1 MKRFLQSDSF
11 KRLAAIVGVIFLGI
25 ICAAFSHNASSPF
38 TTVLSTVFSPVQKL
52 ASSFSAELTGLSAS
66 FTSSSVYIEQIKEL
80 EEQIAS
86 YRKQLADYEELKQK
100 VVAYEEF
107 YDIKV
112 QNPDYQFAYGTV
124 VSRDVA
130 DPYGSFVINAGST
143 SGIEINDPVIYG
155 DYVVG
160 IVKKVNLSTC
170 VVYTLL
176 DPRINIGAY
185 ESATRE
191 YGYVSGDSKLL
202 KKGLCKL
209 QGLDRTSSIVSG
221 GIVCTSGSGGVFPH
235 GLIIGEVDSVT
246 TDEITTS
253 TYATIKPYSDLNELT
268 DVFVIT
274 SFIGQGESDIDE

>member
-11 KRLAAIVGVIFLGI
+11 KRLATIFAVILLGV

-38 TTVLSTVFSPVQKL
+38 TTAMSVVFSPIQRL
-52 ASSFSAELTGLSAS
+52 ASSFSNEMTGLSAS
-66 FTSSSVYIEQIKEL
+66 FTSSSVYIEQIEDL
-80 EEQIAS
+80 ENQIS
-86 YRKQLADYEELKQK
+86 EYRKQLADYEELKQK
-100 VVAYEEF
+100 VTAYEEF
-107 YDIKV
+107 YNIKV

-143 SGIEINDPVIYG
+143 SGIEVNDPVIYG

-160 IVKKVNLSTC
+160 VVKKVNLSTC
-170 VVYTLL
+170 VVYTVL
-176 DPRINIGAY
+176 DPRVNIGAY

-209 QGLDRTSSIVSG
+209 QGLDRSSSIVSG

-246 TDEITTS
+246 SDKVTTS
-253 TYATIKPYSDLNELT
+253 TYATIKPYTNLNDLT
-268 DVFVIT
+268 DVFIIT
-274 SFIGQGESDIDE
+274 SFIGQGESDITE

>member
-253 TYATIKPYSDLNELT
+253 TYATIKPYSDLDELT

>member
-11 KRLAAIVGVIFLGI
+11 KRLVAIVAVILLGI

-38 TTVLSTVFSPVQKL
+38 TTAMSFVFSPVQRL
-52 ASSFSAELTGLSAS
+52 ASSFSNEMTGLSAS
-66 FTSSSVYIEQIKEL
+66 FTSSSVYIEQIGDL
-80 EEQIAS
+80 ENQIS
-86 YRKQLADYEELKQK
+86 EYRKQLADYEELKQK
-100 VVAYEEF
+100 VTAYEEF

-143 SGIEINDPVIYG
+143 SGIEVNDPVIYG

-160 IVKKVNLSTC
+160 VVKKVNLSTC
-170 VVYTLL
+170 VVYTVL
-176 DPRINIGAY
+176 DPRVNIGAY

-209 QGLDRTSSIVSG
+209 QGLDRSSSIVSG
-221 GIVCTSGSGGVFPH
+221 GVVCTSGSGGVFPH
-235 GLIIGEVDSVT
+235 GLIIGEVASVKS
-246 TDEITTS
+246 DEITTS
-253 TYATIKPYSDLNELT
+253 TYATIKPYTDLDELT

-274 SFIGQGESDIDE
+274 SFIGQGESDTDE

>member
-1 MKRFLQSDSF
+1 MKRFLQSASF
-11 KRLAAIVGVIFLGI
+11 KRLVAIVAVILLGI

-38 TTVLSTVFSPVQKL
+38 TSAMSFVFTPLQRL
-52 ASSFSAELTGLSAS
+52 ASSFSSEMAGLSAS
-66 FTSSSVYIEQIKEL
+66 FTSSSKYIEEIEKL
-80 EEQIAS
+80 EEQIS
-86 YRKQLADYEELKQK
+86 DYREQLADYEELKQK

-143 SGIEINDPVIYG
+143 SGIQVNDPVIYG
-155 DYVVG
+155 NYVVG
-160 IVKKVNLSTC
+160 IVKKVNLSTS
-170 VVYTLL
+170 VVYTVL

-202 KKGLCKL
+202 KDKLCKL

-235 GLIIGEVDSVT
+235 GLIIGEVASVT

-253 TYATIKPYSDLNELT
+253 TYATIKPYTDLNELT

-274 SFIGQGESDIDE
+274 SFIGQGESDTDE

>member
-11 KRLAAIVGVIFLGI
+11 KRLVAIVAVILLGI
-25 ICAAFSHNASSPF
+25 ICAAFSHNAASPF
-38 TTVLSTVFSPVQKL
+38 TTAMSVVFSPLQNL
-52 ASSFSAELTGLSAS
+52 ASSFSDEMTGLSAS
-66 FTSSSVYIEQIKEL
+66 FTSSSVYL
-80 EEQIAS
+80 EEIEDLENQIS
-86 YRKQLADYEELKQK
+86 EYRKQLADYEELKQK
-100 VVAYEEF
+100 VTAYEEF

-143 SGIEINDPVIYG
+143 SGIEVNDPVIYG

-160 IVKKVNLSTC
+160 IVKKVNLSTS
-170 VVYTLL
+170 VVYTVL
-176 DPRINIGAY
+176 DPRVNIGAY

-202 KKGLCKL
+202 KNGLCKL
-209 QGLDRTSSIVSG
+209 QGLDRSSSIVSG
-221 GIVCTSGSGGVFPH
+221 GVVCTSGSGGVFPH

-246 TDEITTS
+246 SDKITTS
-253 TYATIKPYSDLNELT
+253 TYATIKPYTDLNDLT

-274 SFIGQGESDIDE
+274 SFIGQGESDLSE

>member
-1 MKRFLQSDSF
+1 M
-11 KRLAAIVGVIFLGI
+11 
-25 ICAAFSHNASSPF
+25 
-38 TTVLSTVFSPVQKL
+38 
-52 ASSFSAELTGLSAS
+52 
-66 FTSSSVYIEQIKEL
+66 
-80 EEQIAS
+80 
-86 YRKQLADYEELKQK
+86 ADYEELKQK

-202 KKGLCKL
+202 KK
-209 QGLDRTSSIVSG
+209 
-221 GIVCTSGSGGVFPH
+221 
-235 GLIIGEVDSVT
+235 
-246 TDEITTS
+246 
-253 TYATIKPYSDLNELT
+253 
-268 DVFVIT
+268 VFVNCRGLT
-274 SFIGQGESDIDE
+274 GQAQSSVVVLFVHLVLVAFFHTDL

>member
-160 IVKKVNLSTC
+160 IVNLSTC

-235 GLIIGEVDSVT
+235 GLIIGEIDSVT

>member
-11 KRLAAIVGVIFLGI
+11 KRLATIIAVILFGI

-38 TTVLSTVFSPVQKL
+38 TTAMSFVFSPIQRL
-52 ASSFSAELTGLSAS
+52 ASSFSSEMTGLSAS
-66 FTSSSVYIEQIKEL
+66 FTSSSVYIEQIEDL
-80 EEQIAS
+80 ENQIS
-86 YRKQLADYEELKQK
+86 EYRKQLADYEELKQK
-100 VVAYEEF
+100 VTAYEEF
-107 YDIKV
+107 YNIKV

-143 SGIEINDPVIYG
+143 SGIEVNDPVIYG

-160 IVKKVNLSTC
+160 VVKKVNLSTC
-170 VVYTLL
+170 VVYTVL
-176 DPRINIGAY
+176 DPRVNIGAY

-209 QGLDRTSSIVSG
+209 QGLDRSSSIVSG
-221 GIVCTSGSGGVFPH
+221 GVVCTYGSGGVFPH

-246 TDEITTS
+246 SDKVTTS
-253 TYATIKPYSDLNELT
+253 TYATIKPYTNLNDLT

-274 SFIGQGESDIDE
+274 SFIGQGESDITE

>member
-1 MKRFLQSDSF
+1 MKRFLQSASF
-11 KRLAAIVGVIFLGI
+11 KRLALMLAVIFLGV

-38 TTVLSTVFSPVQKL
+38 TTTMSVVFSPIQRL
-52 ASSFSAELTGLSAS
+52 AASFSEEMTGLSAS
-66 FTSSSVYIEQIKEL
+66 FTSSSVYLEQIEEL
-80 EEQIAS
+80 ENQIS
-86 YRKQLADYEELKQK
+86 DYREQLADYEELKQK

-112 QNPDYQFAYGTV
+112 QNPDYQFAYGTI

-143 SGIEINDPVIYG
+143 SGIEVNDPVIYG
-155 DYVVG
+155 NYVVG
-160 IVKKVNLSTC
+160 VVKKVNLSTS
-170 VVYTLL
+170 VVFTIL
-176 DPRINIGAY
+176 DPRVNIGAY

-209 QGLDRTSSIVSG
+209 QGLEKTSSIVSG
-221 GIVCTSGSGGVFPH
+221 GVVCTSGAGGVFPH
-235 GLIIGEVDSVT
+235 GLIIGEVSSVT

-253 TYATIKPYSDLNELT
+253 TYATLKPYTKLNELT
-268 DVFVIT
+268 DVFVVT
-274 SFIGQGESDIDE
+274 SFIGQGESNITE

>member
-11 KRLAAIVGVIFLGI
+11 KRLATIFAVILLGV

-38 TTVLSTVFSPVQKL
+38 TTAMSVVFSPIQRL
-52 ASSFSAELTGLSAS
+52 ASSFSNEMTGLSAS
-66 FTSSSVYIEQIKEL
+66 FTSSSVYIEQIEDL
-80 EEQIAS
+80 ENQIS
-86 YRKQLADYEELKQK
+86 EYRKHLADYEELKQK
-100 VVAYEEF
+100 VTAYEEF
-107 YDIKV
+107 YNIKV

-143 SGIEINDPVIYG
+143 SGIEVNDPVIYG

-160 IVKKVNLSTC
+160 VVKKVNLSTC
-170 VVYTLL
+170 VVYTVL
-176 DPRINIGAY
+176 DPRVNIGAY

-209 QGLDRTSSIVSG
+209 QGLDRSSSIVSG

-246 TDEITTS
+246 SDKVTTS
-253 TYATIKPYSDLNELT
+253 TYATIKPYTNLNDLT
-268 DVFVIT
+268 DVFIIT
-274 SFIGQGESDIDE
+274 SFIGQGESDITE

>member
-11 KRLAAIVGVIFLGI
+11 KHLVAIVAVILLGV

-38 TTVLSTVFSPVQKL
+38 TSAMSVVFTPLQRL
-52 ASSFSAELTGLSAS
+52 ASSFSSEMTNLNAA
-66 FTSSSVYIEQIKEL
+66 FTSSSVYLKQIEDL
-80 EEQIAS
+80 ENQLS
-86 YRKQLADYEELKQK
+86 DYREKLADYEELKQK

-124 VSRDVA
+124 VSRDAA

-143 SGIEINDPVIYG
+143 SGIEVNDPVIYG

-160 IVKKVNLSTC
+160 IVKKVNLSTS
-170 VVYTLL
+170 VVYTVL

-191 YGYVSGDSKLL
+191 YGYVSGDTSLL
-202 KKGLCKL
+202 NKGLCKL
-209 QGLDRTSSIVSG
+209 QGLERSSSIVSG
-221 GIVCTSGSGGVFPH
+221 GVVCTSGSGGVFPH
-235 GLIIGEVDSVT
+235 GLIIGEVVSVSD
-246 TDEITTS
+246 DEITTS
-253 TYATIKPYSDLNELT
+253 TYATIKPYTKLNELT
-268 DVFVIT
+268 DVFVVT
-274 SFIGQGESDIDE
+274 SFIGQGESDISE

>member
-1 MKRFLQSDSF
+1 MSFVFTPLQ
-11 KRLAAIVGVIFLGI
+11 
-25 ICAAFSHNASSPF
+25 N
-38 TTVLSTVFSPVQKL
+38 L
-52 ASSFSAELTGLSAS
+52 ASSFSSEMSGLSAA
-66 FTSSSVYIEQIKEL
+66 FTSSSKYIEEIEKL
-80 EEQIAS
+80 EKQVS
-86 YRKQLADYEELKQK
+86 DYREQLADYEELKQK

-143 SGIEINDPVIYG
+143 SGIEVNDPVIYG
-155 DYVVG
+155 NYVVG
-160 IVKKVNLSTC
+160 IVKKVNLSTS
-170 VVYTLL
+170 VVYTVL

-191 YGYVSGDSKLL
+191 YGYVSGDSKFL
-202 KKGLCKL
+202 KEGLCKL
-209 QGLDRTSSIVSG
+209 QGLERNSSIVSG

-235 GLIIGEVDSVT
+235 GLIIGEVTSVA

-253 TYATIKPYSDLNELT
+253 TYAKIKPYTDLNELT

-274 SFIGQGESDIDE
+274 SFIGQGESDTDE

>member
-38 TTVLSTVFSPVQKL
+38 TTVLSTVFSPVQQL

-80 EEQIAS
+80 EEQIAG

>member
-80 EEQIAS
+80 EEQIAG

-209 QGLDRTSSIVSG
+209 QGLDRISSIVSG

>member
-1 MKRFLQSDSF
+1 MKRFLQSASF
-11 KRLAAIVGVIFLGI
+11 KRLAVILAVILSGI

-38 TTVLSTVFSPVQKL
+38 TTAMSFVFTPVQRL
-52 ASSFSAELTGLSAS
+52 AASFSAEMTSLSAS
-66 FTSSSVYIEQIKEL
+66 FTSSSVYLEEIKEL
-80 EEQIAS
+80 EKQIS
-86 YRKQLADYEELKQK
+86 DYREQLADYEELKQK
-100 VVAYEEF
+100 VAAYEEF

-112 QNPDYQFAYGTV
+112 QNPDYEFAYGTV

-143 SGIEINDPVIYG
+143 SGIEVNDPVIYG

-160 IVKKVNLSTC
+160 IVKKVNLSTS
-170 VVYTLL
+170 VVYTIL

-191 YGYVSGDSKLL
+191 YGYVSGDTKLL

-209 QGLDRTSSIVSG
+209 QGLERTSSIVSG

-246 TDEITTS
+246 NDEITTS
-253 TYATIKPYSDLNELT
+253 TYATIKPYTELNELT

-274 SFIGQGESDIDE
+274 SFIGQGESDTDN